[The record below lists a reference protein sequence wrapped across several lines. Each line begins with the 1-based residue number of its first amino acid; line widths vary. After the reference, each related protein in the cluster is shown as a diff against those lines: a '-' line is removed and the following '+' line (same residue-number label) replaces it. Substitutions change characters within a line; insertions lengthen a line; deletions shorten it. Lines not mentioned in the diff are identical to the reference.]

1 MKPLDLHLSP
11 LRQLQVFV
19 AVARFGT
26 TQAAGDAIAL
36 SQSATSAA
44 LNQLQRLL
52 AVRVFDRI
60 GKRLILNDNGIAL
73 LPRAQALLDAAAE
86 IERLAHAAHPAA
98 LRIGA
103 STTIGIG
110 HRLLELPADSPA
122 LASAAP
128 PTPSIRIG
136 NTEAI
141 CAAVADFALD
151 VGLIEGPANHPHLH
165 ARAWM
170 HDELILIA
178 PPDFPGP
185 CTSIAQLNAARWLL
199 REAGSG
205 TRAITDHWLLPH
217 LVQYQRRIELGSSEA
232 IAGAVAAGLGIACLS
247 RWVVKDALAQGKLRQ
262 LSTPLPPMSRRY
274 YLLTHRHKQPTR
286 ALERFLALAREW
298 AGQEHGRCQSRQRI
312 PLR

>member
-1 MKPLDLHLSP
+1 LKK
-11 LRQLQVFV
+11 
-19 AVARFGT
+19 
-26 TQAAGDAIAL
+26 
-36 SQSATSAA
+36 QS
-44 LNQLQRLL
+44 
-52 AVRVFDRI
+52 
-60 GKRLILNDNGIAL
+60 
-73 LPRAQALLDAAAE
+73 
-86 IERLAHAAHPAA
+86 HPAA

-103 STTIGIG
+103 STTIGNYVLPQLLAC
-110 HRLLELPADSPA
+110 LLELPADSPA
-122 LASAAP
+122 HTSAVP

-141 CAAVADFALD
+141 CAAVTDFALD
-151 VGLIEGPANHPHLH
+151 IGLIEGPTNHPHLH

-185 CTSIAQLNAARWLL
+185 CASIAQLNAARWLL

-232 IAGAVAAGLGIACLS
+232 IVGAVAAGLGIACLS
-247 RWVVKDALAQGKLRQ
+247 RWVVKEALAQGKLRQ

-286 ALERFLALAREW
+286 ALERFIALAREW
-298 AGQEHGRCQSRQRI
+298 AGQEHGRCEPRQRI